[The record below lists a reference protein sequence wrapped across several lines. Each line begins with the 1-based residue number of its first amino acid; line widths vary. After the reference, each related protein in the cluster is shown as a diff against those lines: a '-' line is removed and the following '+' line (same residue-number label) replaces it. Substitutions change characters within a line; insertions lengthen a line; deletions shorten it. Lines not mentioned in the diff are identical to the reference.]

1 MSEMFVVSG
10 FWSDFPVIFLDKEVK
25 STEIDRSISQ
35 AVRNSDKI

>member
-10 FWSDFPVIFLDKEVK
+10 FWSDFPVIFVDKEVK
-25 STEIDRSISQ
+25 STEIGRSISQ